1 MLKTQSQ
8 LLLLPTINQK
18 SLTFGVER
26 DQRTIIMC
34 EVILCILLSAASSGE
49 NCSDPPGQD
58 LRSPT
63 VSFKGRKMSLKS
75 NFSKEFW
82 WGEFTLFLGEEDI
95 INIVG

>member
-18 SLTFGVER
+18 SLKCLVLKEISKNNN
-26 DQRTIIMC
+26 DVWSEI
-34 EVILCILLSAASSGE
+34 ILLSAASSGE

-58 LRSPT
+58 LRSPA
-63 VSFKGRKMSLKS
+63 VSFKGRKMSPKS

-82 WGEFTLFLGEEDI
+82 WGEFILFFGGEDI